1 MVEQLPNAQALARN
15 PVDVRW
21 SDSTSDRADGGIAAS
36 SLFGLIADD
45 LVRQYQVRTVAD
57 SQVLRVEFVLS
68 LVSFNSTSGSI
79 TTPLPITFIVCG
91 QHIPDGTR

>member
-1 MVEQLPNAQALARN
+1 MVEQLPNAQDLARN

-57 SQVLRVEFVLS
+57 SQVLRVEFVL
-68 LVSFNSTSGSI
+68 VEKRHFTASFSYSRLLLRHTSRASG
-79 TTPLPITFIVCG
+79 
-91 QHIPDGTR
+91 

>member
-57 SQVLRVEFVLS
+57 SQVLRSSSFS
-68 LVSFNSTSGSI
+68 LVSFNSTSGST

>member
-21 SDSTSDRADGGIAAS
+21 SDSTSDRADGGMAAS

-45 LVRQYQVRTVAD
+45 LVRQYQVHGR
-57 SQVLRVEFVLS
+57 
-68 LVSFNSTSGSI
+68 
-79 TTPLPITFIVCG
+79 
-91 QHIPDGTR
+91 